1 MIVVIVMVMLVVMVL
16 GMLMVMSMVM
26 VMVLVMLVELLRFKI
41 GVRVICGA
49 GDVICARID
58 GGNLSGER
66 GSRVNEW
73 MIELDECIPVWT

>member
-73 MIELDECIPVWT
+73 MIEPDECIPFGT